1 MLTRRLFLAL
11 AALATPLVAQSA
23 PPPPPVTVFTHVNVV
38 PMDRDRTLADQ
49 TVIVRDGKI
58 ADIGPNLPTPAGA
71 TVIDGRGQWLSPG
84 LADMHVHSETPD
96 ELAVYLAHGVTSV
109 LAMGGAKQRLVG
121 KTAPR
126 ANRGEI
132 AAPHVYTSFLVDGTP
147 AYNGFVL
154 KDAAAA
160 RALPALAKAQG
171 YDFIKVYVGLTPEV
185 YAALAE
191 AARAEGVPLVGHGV
205 YAVRIDRQLAQ
216 GQAMIAHLEE
226 FFYSDLFPPP
236 AENSFNDGVP
246 PEARIA
252 DAVALAKRYDSTITA
267 DPLTYRTI
275 ALLAGHPERGPAIFA
290 DPEFALL
297 PFDRRLE
304 WRASDYFTKTAKL
317 LPRADYLRKLVKA
330 FADGGVRLILG
341 TDAPTIPGL
350 FPGSSVHDQ
359 LAELRAAGL
368 TPFQALATATSGPG
382 DFIAKTKGG
391 VPFGRIV
398 PGERADL
405 VLSRT
410 NPLKDPATLRAPV
423 GVMAAGRW
431 RDRAALDQMLAEI
444 AARYRAV
451 EASPENK

>member
-1 MLTRRLFLAL
+1 MLIGRLFLAL
-11 AALATPLVAQSA
+11 AAFATALPAQPA
-23 PPPPPVTVFTHVNVV
+23 PPPAGTTVFTHVNVV
-38 PMDRDRTLADQ
+38 PMDRERTLTDQ
-49 TVIVRDGKI
+49 TVVVRDGKI
-58 ADIGPNLPTPAGA
+58 AVVGPNLPVPAGA
-71 TVIDGRGQWLSPG
+71 TVVDGRGQWLSPG

-96 ELAVYLAHGVTSV
+96 ELAIYLANGITTV
-109 LAMGGAKQRLVG
+109 LAMGGARQRLVG

-132 AAPHVYTSFLVDGTP
+132 AAPHVYTAFLVDGTP

-154 KDAAAA
+154 KDEAAA

-171 YDFIKVYVGLTPEV
+171 YDFIKVYVGLTPPI
-185 YAALAE
+185 YAALAD
-191 AARAEGVPLVGHGV
+191 AAKAQGIPLVGHGV

-216 GQAMIAHLEE
+216 GQVMIAHLEE
-226 FFYSDLFPPP
+226 LYYSYMFPPP
-236 AENSFNDGVP
+236 AENSFNDDVP
-246 PEARIA
+246 PEAKIA
-252 DAVALAKRYDSTITA
+252 DAVALAKRYDATITA

-290 DPEFALL
+290 NPEFALL

-330 FADGGVRLILG
+330 FADGGVRLIMG

-350 FPGSSVHDQ
+350 YPGTSAHDQ

-368 TPFQALATATSGPG
+368 TPFQALATATVGPG
-382 DFIAKTKGG
+382 DFITKTRGG
-391 VPFGRIV
+391 PAFGRIV
-398 PGERADL
+398 QGARADL
-405 VLSRT
+405 MLSRA
-410 NPLKDPATLRAPV
+410 NPLDDLATLRTPV

-431 RDRAALDQMLAEI
+431 YDAATLDALKTEVGS
-444 AARYRAV
+444 RYRAV
-451 EASPENK
+451 ETTSKNK